1 MYVKNE
7 TLFGEQDGLEM
18 NEEGVGS
25 WTAEKYRQ
33 FQLYAHQF
41 TQGMK
46 GKWGSLAYLDLYA
59 GSGQSRVPGTNE
71 ILLGS
76 PLIALSLDVQF
87 NQYVFCEMDQAKL
100 SALKQRVKQRFPSA
114 NVEYANGDCDDPSFH
129 LGEKIPKGAL
139 TLCFVDPYRLDI
151 QFNTLR
157 SLARN
162 RSMDFLCLLASRMD
176 AGRNPHNYTKE

>member
-1 MYVKNE
+1 LRAKLGEVPVRNE

-46 GKWGSLAYLDLYA
+46 GKWKSLMYLDLYA
-59 GSGQSRVPGTNE
+59 GSGQRRIPETNE
-71 ILLGS
+71 IFLGS

-87 NQYVFCEMDQAKL
+87 DQYVFCEKDKAKL
-100 SALKQRVKQRFPSA
+100 AALRERVSRKTYSEFPKRHELRILPEAQRIMQVKKYSAPPTV
-114 NVEYANGDCDDPSFH
+114 D
-129 LGEKIPKGAL
+129 IPLAAL
-139 TLCFVDPYRLDI
+139 SV
-151 QFNTLR
+151 
-157 SLARN
+157 
-162 RSMDFLCLLASRMD
+162 
-176 AGRNPHNYTKE
+176 